1 MEGLL
6 PSFTLGLVSAASPCL
21 LPLYPGF
28 VAYLSGN
35 SDALRGRRGAS
46 LLGAGM
52 LAGVLTALVAVA
64 LVLNALAVPS
74 TDLLRVVVPL
84 VDGLLILLGVLLISG
99 RNPFERLPG
108 ITVPVV
114 RNPLGQAYL
123 YGLLLGPVALPC
135 AGPFV
140 LALLAI
146 SVGIEDTTL
155 RLGSFLVYGLG
166 FGAPLVLLSFVAAA
180 RRQALMGVV
189 LRHHEM
195 IMWLAGVALVGA
207 GLYDLAATI
216 RSA

>member
-1 MEGLL
+1 
-6 PSFTLGLVSAASPCL
+6 
-21 LPLYPGF
+21 
-28 VAYLSGN
+28 
-35 SDALRGRRGAS
+35 
-46 LLGAGM
+46 M

-195 IMWLAGVALVGA
+195 IMWLAGVALVAA